1 MAVTVKNSFVSKQSQ
16 GFEGN
21 ERETQALASTN
32 IVLSNPR
39 QVYPVLTVCILG
51 NGVWRLK

>member
-1 MAVTVKNSFVSKQSQ
+1 MAVTVKNSFVSRESQ
-16 GFEGN
+16 GFEEN
-21 ERETQALASTN
+21 RRKMDALASTN